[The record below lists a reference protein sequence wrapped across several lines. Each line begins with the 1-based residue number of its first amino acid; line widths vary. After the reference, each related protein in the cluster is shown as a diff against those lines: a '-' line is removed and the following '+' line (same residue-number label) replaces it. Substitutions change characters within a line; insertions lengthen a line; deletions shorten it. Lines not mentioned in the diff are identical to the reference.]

1 MGGSTWNDHALAPH
15 RRSAVEAGLER
26 VKRDVG
32 PAPGVHEL
40 LPARIEEALVVLRDV
55 ALGDEP
61 WIIRMRPRVTRA
73 HRQILGVPAPEA
85 ARARGGYLT
94 PAIDG
99 VLLEHARRTIMGLAP
114 DTDHA
119 LQVLGHIPVEQHEVP
134 KLGLER
140 AAGQGEAKPEDP
152 VREDRMVTELHLAR
166 AECAEPAL
174 DLGHRGV
181 MVLLEQPECIARHAV
196 HVAGALS
203 SASRKVIECPLTTA
217 CLLGLPHRAPSGH
230 TRRPRKGG

>member
-40 LPARIEEALVVLRDV
+40 LPAPIEEALVVLRDV
-55 ALGDEP
+55 PLGDEP

-73 HRQILGVPAPEA
+73 HREILWVPAPEA
-85 ARARGGYLT
+85 ACARGGYLT
-94 PAIDG
+94 PIIDV
-99 VLLEHARRTIMGLAP
+99 VLLEHARRTIIGLAP

-134 KLGLER
+134 KLGLGA
-140 AAGQGEAKPEDP
+140 AAGEARRSPRIPFGKIEWLPSCTW
-152 VREDRMVTELHLAR
+152 RAR
-166 AECAEPAL
+166 NVPSRRSIS
-174 DLGHRGV
+174 G
-181 MVLLEQPECIARHAV
+181 I
-196 HVAGALS
+196 VAS
-203 SASRKVIECPLTTA
+203 WYS
-217 CLLGLPHRAPSGH
+217 
-230 TRRPRKGG
+230 